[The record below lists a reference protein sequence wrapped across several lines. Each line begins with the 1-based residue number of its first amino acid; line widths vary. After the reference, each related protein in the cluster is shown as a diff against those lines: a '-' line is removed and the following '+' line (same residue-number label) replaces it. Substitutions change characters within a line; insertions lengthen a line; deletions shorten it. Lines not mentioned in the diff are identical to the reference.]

1 MKRIAV
7 LGSTGSIGQQTLE
20 VVRAFP
26 DRLAVLALAA
36 RRNTTLL
43 RQQIQEFRPELVSVG
58 GHLSRE
64 SRVESRGE
72 GDSRAKRLQSEAS
85 PGSLE
90 ELASHP
96 DVDLVVV
103 ATSGKA
109 GLLPTLAAIRA
120 GKAVALANKEALVMA
135 GEIVM
140 AEVRSRVES
149 RESRVSSQQSAVS
162 SRQSEAGR
170 GTIDYRLSTSQDS
183 RLQTPDFLIRPVDS
197 EHSAIWQCLQG
208 EEANP
213 ISQIILT
220 ASGGP
225 FLGRSHEELAGIT
238 AEQALRHPTWNMG
251 RKVTIDSATLMNKG
265 MEVIE
270 AHWLFGVPYDRIK
283 VMIHPGSIIHSM
295 VEFADG
301 SVKAQLG
308 APDMRLP
315 IQYALSHPERWAN
328 PRLPRLDFHKID
340 SLELE
345 PVDLERFPCLKLAV
359 EAGRA
364 GDTYPAVLC
373 AADEM
378 AVDFFLSGKIGFLD
392 IPRLIEDTLDL
403 HGRVANPAL
412 EDILAADA
420 WARETAKELSGSKRT
435 QF

>member
-1 MKRIAV
+1 MDRGMKRIAV
-7 LGSTGSIGQQTLE
+7 LGSTGSIGRQTLE

-26 DRLAVLALAA
+26 EKLQVIALAA
-36 RRNTTLL
+36 RRKTALFE
-43 RQQIQEFRPELVSVG
+43 QQIQEFQPKLV
-58 GHLSRE
+58 L
-64 SRVESRGE
+64 VEGQ
-72 GDSRAKRLQSEAS
+72 G
-85 PGSLE
+85 PSLE
-90 ELASHP
+90 ELAGHP

-109 GLLPTLAAIRA
+109 GLLPALAAIRS
-120 GKAVALANKEALVMA
+120 GRVVALANKEALVMA

-140 AEVRSRVES
+140 GEARRCRVE
-149 RESRVSSQQSAVS
+149 
-162 SRQSEAGR
+162 
-170 GTIDYRLSTSQDS
+170 
-183 RLQTPDFLIRPVDS
+183 IRPVDS

-208 EEANP
+208 EESNQIA
-213 ISQIILT
+213 QIILT

-225 FLGRSHEELAGIT
+225 FRDRSPEELGGIT
-238 AEQALRHPTWNMG
+238 AEQALQHPTWTMG

-295 VEFADG
+295 VEFVDG

-328 PRLPRLDFHKID
+328 PVLPELNLEKID

-345 PVDLERFPCLKLAV
+345 PIDLERFPCLKLAI
-359 EAGRA
+359 EAGTA

-378 AVDFFLSGKIGFLD
+378 AVELFLSGMIGFLD
-392 IPRLIEDTLDL
+392 IPRLIEDTIG
-403 HGRVANPAL
+403 HHRRVLNPSL
-412 EDILAADA
+412 EEILAADA
-420 WARETAKELSGSKRT
+420 WARETAKELK
-435 QF
+435 